1 MSKEK
6 NISKKIAV
14 ISFLIYLLLITW
26 IIVFKFRLDF
36 SSLKHIQS
44 INLIP
49 FKANGVVNG
58 MKEIFINLILFVPLG
73 MYLEFLLK
81 ERRFKLII
89 IFLIS
94 FIFEVMQ
101 YILCIGISDITDI
114 IMNFIGGVFG
124 IYLML
129 LLYKI
134 LSKII
139 EKNKLEKILGY
150 LSIMIPIAV
159 LLSLFVM

>member
-1 MSKEK
+1 
-6 NISKKIAV
+6 
-14 ISFLIYLLLITW
+14 
-26 IIVFKFRLDF
+26 
-36 SSLKHIQS
+36 
-44 INLIP
+44 
-49 FKANGVVNG
+49 
-58 MKEIFINLILFVPLG
+58 

>member
-6 NISKKIAV
+6 KFSEKIAI
-14 ISFLIYLLLITW
+14 ISFLIYLLLLTW

-49 FKANGVVNG
+49 FKANSVVNG
-58 MKEIFINLILFVPLG
+58 MKETFINLILFVPLG
-73 MYLEFLLK
+73 MYLQFLLK
-81 ERRFKLII
+81 KNFKLII

-101 YILCIGISDITDI
+101 YILCIGVSDITDI
-114 IMNFIGGVFG
+114 IMNFIGGVLG
-124 IYLML
+124 IILML
-129 LLYKI
+129 FLYKK

-139 EKNKLEKILGY
+139 EKNKLEKTLGY
-150 LSIMIPIAV
+150 LSIMIPITM
-159 LLSLFVM
+159 LLFLFVM